1 MKIKILYFLIICM
14 GILLAAGC
22 EKDKQRESPE
32 HAVEEIIYYYNN
44 GEIHNFWNRILP
56 QDRYSVSKNMIENI
70 NNQDL
75 YVMMGYALDKD
86 NMTAENISAEEY
98 LYGIFK
104 VVLGDKSMELI
115 NVEQIDENTYNAN
128 IRLGE
133 KIAIMP
139 LVLVN
144 NKWYMKIQ

>member
-1 MKIKILYFLIICM
+1 ML
-14 GILLAAGC
+14 
-22 EKDKQRESPE
+22 
-32 HAVEEIIYYYNN
+32 
-44 GEIHNFWNRILP
+44 
-56 QDRYSVSKNMIENI
+56 
-70 NNQDL
+70 
-75 YVMMGYALDKD
+75 GYALDKD

>member
-1 MKIKILYFLIICM
+1 MKIKIIYFLMMCM

-22 EKDKQRESPE
+22 EKDMRESPE

-70 NNQDL
+70 YNQDL
-75 YVMMGYALDKD
+75 YVMLGYFLDKD
-86 NMTAENISAEEY
+86 NMTVDNISAEEY

-115 NVEQIDENTYNAN
+115 NVERIDDNTYTAN

-133 KIAIMP
+133 KTAIMP
-139 LVLVN
+139 VKFYN
-144 NKWYMKIQ
+144 DRWYMQLQ